1 MQILSTIAE
10 LRAWRKQA
18 GTVAFVP
25 TMGNL
30 HNGHLSL
37 VQEARKNA
45 DAVVVS
51 IFVNRIQFGQGED
64 FDKYPR
70 TLEQDAEK
78 LQQVGVDILFA
89 PAEEELYPTGKQL
102 YFVEPPMLQNELCGK
117 SRPGHFRGVT
127 TVVSKLFNI
136 VQPNVACFGKKDYQ
150 QLAVLTGMV
159 QDLNMNIRIIPVAIE
174 RASNGLALSSR
185 NGYLTKEELHQ
196 APQLYQQ
203 LLAIA
208 AEIKKGNTDYTTLEQ
223 KATTALNQQGWRV
236 DYIEIRQAHSLVKAQ
251 PSDKEI
257 VILAA
262 AVLGRTRLIDNLE
275 VDLSH

>member
-37 VQEARKNA
+37 VQEARKKA

-208 AEIKKGNTDYTTLEQ
+208 AEIKKGNTDYATLEQ